1 MSNSKL
7 NSYNKI
13 LKKYWNYDS
22 LKDEQFK
29 IIYKIIEEKKDVSA
43 ILATGF
49 GKSIC
54 YQLPFLITKK
64 SVIVISPLIA
74 LMAEQSLEMANKN
87 IPVVVF
93 NSESSSKKKL
103 EDKTDILKGNNK
115 LIFMTPEYFIKNEN
129 FIKNI
134 EDQLLMVCIDE
145 AHAIST
151 WGLDFRSSYTKL
163 SVIREWIPDIPILTL
178 TATASTKVRED
189 ISNILNL
196 SDPELI
202 IGNFDR
208 PNLLIRVLPRGDDVV
223 TNILNLLYKYKDEYA
238 IIYCKTRDETDLLTQ
253 KISAIGIKC
262 DSYHAGMS
270 DKARAKS
277 QQDFIDGTT
286 KCIVATIAFGMG
298 INITNVRLV
307 IHFNCPKNIESYY
320 QEIGR
325 AGRDGN
331 PSECVLFFSLKDF
344 KTNRYFL
351 QSISNPI
358 QKVYQED
365 QIKQIEKYVYSNEC
379 RRKVILQN
387 FGQYINSCTNCD
399 NCINTINNKKK
410 NIIYFDYTKPVY
422 LIFTVLSKI
431 NDKFGS
437 GMIINILLGKKSKVK
452 SWMINYP
459 EYGSGICF
467 GNIDWWKSLIRD
479 LIIDGLLEE
488 NQVTKAF
495 YTTTSFTKK
504 GLILKNK
511 LLNLFPNYRDLLI
524 AAENNDEDYSDI
536 SIKYEEI
543 PNTSKTKTPK
553 IPKIPKTLKTIKN
566 DIIKENNKTNK
577 STTNT
582 KIIKNKITNIELSDD
597 ENYKDNYIVSD
608 TNEIELDM
616 SDSDQSDN
624 GKIDYELEELIKKT
638 SSFISNKYKNILD
651 D

>member
-1 MSNSKL
+1 
-7 NSYNKI
+7 
-13 LKKYWNYDS
+13 
-22 LKDEQFK
+22 
-29 IIYKIIEEKKDVSA
+29 
-43 ILATGF
+43 
-49 GKSIC
+49 
-54 YQLPFLITKK
+54 
-64 SVIVISPLIA
+64 
-74 LMAEQSLEMANKN
+74 
-87 IPVVVF
+87 
-93 NSESSSKKKL
+93 
-103 EDKTDILKGNNK
+103 
-115 LIFMTPEYFIKNEN
+115 
-129 FIKNI
+129 
-134 EDQLLMVCIDE
+134 MVCIDE
-145 AHAIST
+145 AHEIST

-163 SVIREWIPDIPILTL
+163 NVIREWIPDIPILTL

-189 ISNILNL
+189 ISNILSL

-208 PNLLIRVLPRGDDVV
+208 PNLLIRVLPRCDDVV

-238 IIYCKTRDETDLLTQ
+238 IIYCKTRDETDLITQ

-298 INITNVRLV
+298 INITSVRLV
-307 IHFNCPKNIESYY
+307 VHFNCPKNIESYY

-379 RRKVILQN
+379 RRKIILQN

-399 NCINTINNKKK
+399 NCLNSINNKKK

-422 LIFTVLSKI
+422 LIFNVLSKI

-452 SWMINYP
+452 SLRNP
-459 EYGSGICF
+459 K
-467 GNIDWWKSLIRD
+467 KSLI
-479 LIIDGLLEE
+479 E
-488 NQVTKAF
+488 
-495 YTTTSFTKK
+495 SFSDK
-504 GLILKNK
+504 
-511 LLNLFPNYRDLLI
+511 
-524 AAENNDEDYSDI
+524 EDV
-536 SIKYEEI
+536 
-543 PNTSKTKTPK
+543 N
-553 IPKIPKTLKTIKN
+553 
-566 DIIKENNKTNK
+566 
-577 STTNT
+577 
-582 KIIKNKITNIELSDD
+582 
-597 ENYKDNYIVSD
+597 
-608 TNEIELDM
+608 
-616 SDSDQSDN
+616 
-624 GKIDYELEELIKKT
+624 
-638 SSFISNKYKNILD
+638 
-651 D
+651 